1 MNTYNQKN
9 AQSPEVDLRTQS
21 ITLRDFEK
29 FKAELISEVIKMV
42 GAGAKIK
49 NRKWLK
55 SYEVKELLG
64 ISSGKLQNLR
74 LNGTL
79 PFTKIGGVLL
89 YDQDDIEKMDDKN
102 RAQADFVIVVPTS
115 MTRTY

>member
-1 MNTYNQKN
+1 MELNYQKN
-9 AQSPEVDLRTQS
+9 TKSLEADIRVQPL
-21 ITLRDFEK
+21 TLREFEK
-29 FKAELISEVIKMV
+29 LKTELISEISRLV
-42 GAGAKIK
+42 GAAAKFK
-49 NRKWLK
+49 SRKWLK

-89 YDQDDIEKMDDKN
+89 YDQDDIEKMM
-102 RAQADFVIVVPTS
+102 QAH
-115 MTRTY
+115 RK